1 MTLMMRNMT
10 TNRTAIIIP
19 GIIQPHDIGGL
30 VMV

>member
-1 MTLMMRNMT
+1 MNQKVTITHPM
-10 TNRTAIIIP
+10 IIID

>member
-1 MTLMMRNMT
+1 MNRKATITTLM
-10 TNRTAIIIP
+10 IIID

>member
-1 MTLMMRNMT
+1 M
-10 TNRTAIIIP
+10 NRKVTVATPVIIVG

>member
-1 MTLMMRNMT
+1 MMRNMIIT
-10 TNRTAIIIP
+10 HPMIIID

>member
-1 MTLMMRNMT
+1 MNQKVTITTLM
-10 TNRTAIIIP
+10 IIIG

>member
-1 MTLMMRNMT
+1 MNQKVTITHPM
-10 TNRTAIIIP
+10 IIIR